1 MNPVLGMD
9 NEETRAISED
19 SGTVSGGGGTEQQDE
34 KQESAQEVHMSEKE
48 EKSQVV
54 SDDSNID
61 NAVAVAA
68 LHSGN
73 DASTTNAPPCAETD
87 QDTKTKLAINQ
98 IPTDIHKRS
107 TFANTYHEFP
117 FTLGAHKAF
126 LKDFQDRW
134 GIGCLRHD
142 YFSATSKIIIRRTTV
157 LHSVFA
163 WNVGDHVANA
173 LRIRKYHPEIL
184 IADVAAQ
191 IKKRTD
197 SAVELAANGSWCSPD
212 VGFAH
217 VDAYYPGVVFDI
229 SYAQQKMAF
238 GEFAQAY
245 IQGSNGEIQVVVAFE
260 IEYPAA
266 KQAKY
271 YVWKK
276 KVASDGEIQAELVD
290 EEEFQKA
297 DGTVNKD
304 CRGIHLSLADFC
316 PARMIPEEAK
326 PLLNLP
332 TCLGHDT
339 GIHIPA
345 SELCFLLDIAVRNH
359 QLMQTHLQ
367 TQA

>member
-9 NEETRAISED
+9 NEETRDISVD
-19 SGTVSGGGGTEQQDE
+19 SGTVSGDATEQQDE
-34 KQESAQEVHMSEKE
+34 KQESAQEVDMSEKE

-54 SDDSNID
+54 SDDSNVD

-87 QDTKTKLAINQ
+87 QDTKTKLAISQ

-107 TFANTYHEFP
+107 TFDNTYLEFP
-117 FTLGAHKAF
+117 FTLDAHKVF
-126 LKDFQDRW
+126 VKDFQDRW
-134 GIGCLRHD
+134 GFGCL
-142 YFSATSKIIIRRTTV
+142 SKIIIRMTTV

-191 IKKRTD
+191 IKKRTN

-217 VDAYYPGVVFDI
+217 VDAYYPGVVFEI
-229 SYAQQKMAF
+229 GYAQQKMAF
-238 GEFAQAY
+238 GEVAQAY

-276 KVASDGEIQAELVD
+276 KVASDGEIQAELAD

-316 PARMIPEEAK
+316 PARMIPGEAK